1 MTRSTRRGHV
11 LSFRISEAEYRL
23 LRNTCEGTG
32 VRSVSDFARMAVQRI
47 AGQGMPRNA
56 DLEECMEELERI
68 VERLRV
74 QVEQS
79 SKRSLKAG
87 GAGG

>member
-1 MTRSTRRGHV
+1 
-11 LSFRISEAEYRL
+11 
-23 LRNTCEGTG
+23 
-32 VRSVSDFARMAVQRI
+32 MAVQRI